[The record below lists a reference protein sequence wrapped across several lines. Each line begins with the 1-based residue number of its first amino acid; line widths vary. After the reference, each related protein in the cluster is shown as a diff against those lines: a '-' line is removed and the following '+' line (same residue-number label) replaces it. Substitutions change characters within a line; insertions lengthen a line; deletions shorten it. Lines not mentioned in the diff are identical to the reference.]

1 MVLRRGLVGRLSLAS
16 FIERAD
22 RPDGRPYER
31 GEDSALITLE
41 FTSGAYAT
49 VQASAV
55 CHEPTPFGQLHEFD
69 AHGSDGTLH
78 AVCDWDT
85 VQSVRGV
92 KVGESGPAAELP
104 IPDDIWNGARHDTV
118 HDTYRDIF
126 RGSGAMI
133 GDFVDA
139 VRPDA
144 PAIPTSPRARV
155 QQLCDAAVE
164 SAAAGGVRLSV

>member
-1 MVLRRGLVGRLSLAS
+1 M
-16 FIERAD
+16 
-22 RPDGRPYER
+22 
-31 GEDSALITLE
+31 
-41 FTSGAYAT
+41 
-49 VQASAV
+49 

-69 AHGSDGTLH
+69 AHGRDGTLH

-139 VRPDA
+139 VRTRRPCDPDFA
-144 PAIPTSPRARV
+144 EGLRI